1 MELCTAYRNTD
12 LCAHRCLIC
21 FTGTISLTVFACFSD
36 FTSITFTVNNNFPFL
51 LPYITNSW
59 LSAFYRER
67 IAFLLKCF
75 SRRLSQKSNEVHST
89 KRKHCNQCRHHY
101 NLKGVAKHIRQVQ
114 WPGARFLSPRGLLL
128 VPNRWLGFESPGLKF
143 WHCAFLISKTWK
155 SPPS

>member
-12 LCAHRCLIC
+12 LCAHQCLIC

-75 SRRLSQKSNEVHST
+75 SRRLSQKLMKST
-89 KRKHCNQCRHHY
+89 V
-101 NLKGVAKHIRQVQ
+101 LKENTVISVDITIILKV
-114 WPGARFLSPRGLLL
+114 LLNTSDKCSDL
-128 VPNRWLGFESPGLKF
+128 ERVFSLLEACF
-143 WHCAFLISKTWK
+143 
-155 SPPS
+155 